1 MPLAPSQDS
10 GTKSCPAVIALFD
23 FDGTLTYCD
32 SLMPFLRGAV
42 GRARFWA
49 GLICLTPSLLG
60 YCLGRIDREQ
70 LKEAVLGHYIGGW
83 PADRFQDAVKRFTTT
98 TLTSLCNDVAL
109 ARMRWHQE
117 QGHRIIVI
125 SASPEAYLTPWAASL
140 PIETVLATRLEFRDG
155 IVSGRIEGRNCRGD
169 EKVARLSAYLDGLEG
184 YEFYA
189 YGDSAGDRELLALA
203 NHAYYRPFRRPGSG
217 LTFRFRFI
225 KALS

>member
-1 MPLAPSQDS
+1 M
-10 GTKSCPAVIALFD
+10 
-23 FDGTLTYCD
+23 TYCD

-49 GLICLTPSLLG
+49 GLIILTPSLLG

-83 PADRFQDAVKRFTTT
+83 PADRFQDAIKCFTTT

-125 SASPEAYLTPWAASL
+125 SA
-140 PIETVLATRLEFRDG
+140 
-155 IVSGRIEGRNCRGD
+155 VSDRAVRN
-169 EKVARLSAYLDGLEG
+169 
-184 YEFYA
+184 
-189 YGDSAGDRELLALA
+189 
-203 NHAYYRPFRRPGSG
+203 P
-217 LTFRFRFI
+217 
-225 KALS
+225 